1 MASSISFGRTLPRL
15 VVTNVGEEEE
25 RAAPGSSRDQLSIF
39 DSLSA
44 RGGRDEKT
52 DAEMW
57 GFGG

>member
-15 VVTNVGEEEE
+15 VVSNVGEEEE

-39 DSLSA
+39 DSEDE
-44 RGGRDEKT
+44 RGRGDEKT
-52 DAEMW
+52 DVEIW